1 MKWLIHLVFGF
12 FAVVVVAAIASHII
26 TSAGTTSS
34 AAHVTTST
42 AAETTSSP
50 GAATPQK
57 PQTFKGSGSEN
68 IGTISVSVP
77 STLRWSCATCNV
89 FGVGAL
95 STHATHTITV
105 DAQGRTGGV
114 TAVEPGTY
122 HSVSVSAN
130 EVKAG
135 KGWTIRVTAGQ

>member
-1 MKWLIHLVFGF
+1 MKWLVHLVFGF

-26 TSAGTTSS
+26 TSAGSTSS
-34 AAHVTTST
+34 PAHIMTST

-50 GAATPQK
+50 GAAIPQK

-89 FGVGAL
+89 FGIGAL
-95 STHATHTITV
+95 STHATH
-105 DAQGRTGGV
+105 
-114 TAVEPGTY
+114 
-122 HSVSVSAN
+122 
-130 EVKAG
+130 
-135 KGWTIRVTAGQ
+135 